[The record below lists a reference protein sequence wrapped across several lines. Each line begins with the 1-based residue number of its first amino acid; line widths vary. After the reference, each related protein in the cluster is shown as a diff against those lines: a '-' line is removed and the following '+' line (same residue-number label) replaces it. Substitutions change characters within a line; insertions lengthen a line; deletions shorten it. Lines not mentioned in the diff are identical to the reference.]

1 LTRKA
6 IVVLSLISALIAGN
20 TKAQDNINLP
30 IIGNDTSSRF
40 SAAEETFLGE
50 TFMRQVRLE
59 LPISDD
65 PEIGS
70 YLSGLGF
77 HLIANS
83 NFSNRHFKFFAVN
96 DPSINAFAGPN
107 GYIGINAGLILN
119 TQDESELASV
129 IAHEIAHVTQRHLE
143 RRFDTGEKLNLPTA
157 AAIITAIILGSQ
169 ANINLT
175 EAAIFATIAANYQ
188 TQLSYSRAHELEAD
202 HIGMQILT
210 KAQFDAKSMP
220 SFFEKLHQSHRLAE
234 AQIPEFLSTHPVT
247 VKRIAES
254 RNRASQYTYQPR
266 SSTFNYYLTK
276 AKLRVVTSKDRQSL
290 AKRLAAELNEGSYQN
305 KAAQMYAYTLALLET
320 DQLEK
325 AREQI
330 AKLIKLDGEKIPYQ
344 ILQANI
350 EIESHNFDTGFKI
363 FSDALNLNPGNAA
376 LTLHFADALLTQ
388 KQPFKAK
395 QILYAINDYQAT
407 PTYYQMLAK
416 AEGDTGNSSTSHVM
430 LAEYYLMFDQI
441 PIAINH
447 LRQAKHSNNISEI
460 EKQRIEKRIEEIQ
473 EIAIMEKEF

>member
-1 LTRKA
+1 MTRKA
-6 IVVLSLISALIAGN
+6 IIVLFLIAISVAGKV
-20 TKAQDNINLP
+20 KAQDNINLP
-30 IIGNDTSSRF
+30 TIGNDTSSRF
-40 SAAEETFLGE
+40 SAAEEKFLGE

-65 PEIGS
+65 PEINS

-77 HLIANS
+77 RLIAS
-83 NFSNRHFKFFAVN
+83 SKFSNRNFNFFAVI

-107 GYIGINAGLILN
+107 GYIGVNAGLILN
-119 TQDESELASV
+119 TEDESELASV
-129 IAHEIAHVTQRHLE
+129 MAHEIAHVTQRHLE
-143 RRFDTGEKLNLPTA
+143 RSFDTGEKLNLPTA

-188 TQLSYSRAHELEAD
+188 AQLSYSRTHELEAD
-202 HIGMQILT
+202 HIGMQILSE
-210 KAQFDAKSMP
+210 AQFDVKSMP
-220 SFFEKLHQSHRLAE
+220 SFFEKLQQGNRLNE
-234 AQIPEFLSTHPVT
+234 AQMPEFLSTHPVT

-266 SSTFNYYLTK
+266 KSGFDYYLIK
-276 AKLRVVTSKDRQSL
+276 AKLRVVTSKDRKSL
-290 AKRLAAELNEGSYQN
+290 AKRLAAELQEGSYQN
-305 KAAQMYAYTLALLET
+305 KPAQMYAYALSLFET
-320 DQLEK
+320 DQLDE
-325 AREQI
+325 AQQQI
-330 AKLIKLDGEKIPYQ
+330 TKLIELDGEKIPYQ

-350 EIESHNFDTGFKI
+350 EIKSHNYDTGFKI
-363 FSDALNLNPGNAA
+363 FSDALNLNPGNSA
-376 LTLHFADALLTQ
+376 LTLHFADALLVQ

-395 QILYAINDYQAT
+395 QLLRAINDYQPT

-416 AEGDTGNSSTSHVM
+416 AEGDTGNTSASHEM

-447 LRQAKHSNNISEI
+447 LQRALHSADVTDRDKE
-460 EKQRIEKRIEEIQ
+460 RIENRITSIQ
-473 EIAIMEKEF
+473 EIATMEKEF